1 MQPTEMDPLTV
12 PPPSSRPSLLQFF
25 RNLFGLRKGARKSQ
39 ETGAEMEE
47 VGNIRDQED
56 TSNPAISS
64 TTEFE
69 TILPA
74 GNKLKGDPLA
84 KESRGER
91 LEEIVKELKEI
102 SLGGTPSSRGDQ
114 SPSMPDTSGM
124 EMGDSSDWP
133 MTDLSESSGG
143 IDGSRSEEENHL
155 AGDEGAAPAPDAADP
170 PAPDGWRSRPSL
182 LQLLRNLLG
191 LRKSTREGQ
200 GTSARV
206 KTMGNIK
213 DQDADNPADPAAAES
228 EPILPS
234 GKQLTGNPL
243 ADEPQENTLEEFVEE
258 IKEEL
263 KEISLGGTSLTR
275 GMEMGDTP
283 GFANIPLS
291 REGRMA
297 QELDGKTSGQAV
309 KFMEEASGDTGSLR
323 KARVSQVLLAD
334 TEGLASAAG
343 DLPTPMEDFSAED
356 EREHLLKEDLH
367 AESPKEELSPWN
379 KLISLYKQQWKLP
392 VPKENPLEW
401 KKEEGSP
408 VNLTASG
415 FVTPVP
421 HHISAESFGTT
432 VICRLPRDRVEE
444 TIDHCGRAEV
454 DLRANGP
461 GAPEEG

>member
-1 MQPTEMDPLTV
+1 MDPLAT

-47 VGNIRDQED
+47 AGNSRDQED
-56 TSNPAISS
+56 TNNPAIST

-69 TILPA
+69 PILPA
-74 GNKLKGDPLA
+74 GNKLTGDPVA
-84 KESRGER
+84 EESRGER
-91 LEEIVKELKEI
+91 LEEIVKELKGI
-102 SLGGTPSSRGDQ
+102 SLAGTPSSRGDQ
-114 SPSMPDTSGM
+114 SPSTPDTSGM

-155 AGDEGAAPAPDAADP
+155 AGGEGAAPAPDAPDP
-170 PAPDGWRSRPSL
+170 PAPDGWRRPSL

-200 GTSARV
+200 GASAGV
-206 KTMGNIK
+206 KPMGNIK

-228 EPILPS
+228 EPILLS

-263 KEISLGGTSLTR
+263 KGISLGGPSLTR
-275 GMEMGDTP
+275 GMEMGDSP
-283 GFANIPLS
+283 GFANIAVS
-291 REGRMA
+291 KEGRMA
-297 QELDGKTSGQAV
+297 QELDGKTSGQEV

-323 KARVSQVLLAD
+323 KARVPQVLLAD

-356 EREHLLKEDLH
+356 ERERLLKEDLH
-367 AESPKEELSPWN
+367 GESPKEELSPWN
-379 KLISLYKQQWKLP
+379 KLISMYKQQWKVP

-408 VNLTASG
+408 VNLTAYG
-415 FVTPVP
+415 FATPMP

-432 VICRLPRDRVEE
+432 VICRLPRDRAEE
-444 TIDHCGRAEV
+444 TIDCRGRAEV
-454 DLRANGP
+454 DLKANGP